1 MTRPRISILSL
12 GSVNVDIVAYSQAL
26 PRPGETIHADR
37 TAIGLGGKGANQAAS
52 AARLAGPLG
61 ATAAL
66 IGRTGADPFGDLARR
81 ELAGFGVELSAL
93 RSDSGHPTGFAMISV
108 DAAGENAITL
118 AAGAN
123 MALDDTDI
131 DALAGLLPDARVLLL
146 QLETPLEVS
155 LQAARLARAAGVTV
169 ILDPAPA
176 PANGLPDD
184 AWTTIDLIT
193 PNEVETERLVGIRPT
208 DPDAAAA
215 AADRLQARGL
225 TRAIVKLGARGVY
238 WRDRRQSGFV
248 PPFKV
253 EAIDSVAAG
262 DCFNGGL
269 AVALARGDE
278 LGEAVRFAAAC
289 GALATTKQGAAEAA
303 PTFDEV
309 MALLRQR

>member
-1 MTRPRISILSL
+1 MTRPPVSILSL
-12 GSVNVDIVAYSQAL
+12 GSVNVDVVAYCRIL

-37 TAIGLGGKGANQAAS
+37 SAIGLGGKGANQAAS
-52 AARLAGPLG
+52 AARIAGPSG

-66 IGRTGADPFGDLARR
+66 IGRTGADLFGELARR
-81 ELAGFGVELSAL
+81 ELAGFGVDLSAL
-93 RSDSGHPTGFAMISV
+93 RSDADHPTGFAMISV
-108 DAAGENAITL
+108 DAAGENAITV

-123 MALDDTDI
+123 MALDDTDVQ
-131 DALAGLLPDARVLLL
+131 ALARLLPDARVLLL
-146 QLETPLEVS
+146 QLETPVEAS
-155 LQAARLARAAGVTV
+155 LQAARIARAAGVTV

-176 PANGLPDD
+176 PQNGLPDD
-184 AWTTIDLIT
+184 AWALIDLIT
-193 PNEVETERLVGIRPT
+193 PNETETEHLVGIRPA
-208 DPDAAAA
+208 DPEAAAA

-238 WRDRRQSGFV
+238 WRDGRQGGFV
-248 PPFKV
+248 PPFQV

-269 AVALARGDE
+269 AVALARGDP

-289 GALATTKQGAAEAA
+289 GALATTKRGAAEAA

-309 MALLRQR
+309 RSLLG

>member
-1 MTRPRISILSL
+1 MPRPSILCL
-12 GSVNVDIVAYSQAL
+12 GSVNVDIVAYADTL

-37 TAIGLGGKGANQAAS
+37 SAIGLGGKGANQAAS
-52 AARLAGPLG
+52 AARIAGPSG
-61 ATAAL
+61 AASAL
-66 IGRTGADPFGDLARR
+66 IGRTGADLFGELARR
-81 ELAGFGVELSAL
+81 ELARFGVDLSAL
-93 RSDSGHPTGFAMISV
+93 HGDPDHPTGFAMISV
-108 DAAGENAITL
+108 DAAGENAITVS
-118 AAGAN
+118 AGAN
-123 MALDDTDI
+123 MALDDAEVE
-131 DALAGLLPDARVLLL
+131 ALAGLLPDARVLLL
-146 QLETPLEVS
+146 QLETPLAVS
-155 LQAARLARAAGVTV
+155 LRAARLARAAGATV

-176 PANGLPDD
+176 PASGLPDD
-184 AWTTIDLIT
+184 AWAGIDLVT

-215 AADRLQARGL
+215 AAERLQARGL

-238 WRDRRQSGFV
+238 WRDGRQGGFV

-269 AVALARGDE
+269 AVALARGDA

-303 PTFDEV
+303 PTFEEV
-309 MALLRQR
+309 MALLR